1 MNNEKSMLMCQ
12 RLPKRLTTSQA
23 GELLNLTEAEIAIL
37 MRLHLLKPL
46 ADPSQNSRKWFSS
59 EYILSL
65 EDRWLQRAT
74 AALYANT
81 RARNSKSV
89 ETEHLAT

>member
-1 MNNEKSMLMCQ
+1 MV
-12 RLPKRLTTSQA
+12 RLPKRLTSAQV

-37 MRLHLLKPL
+37 MRLRLLKPL

-65 EDRWLQRAT
+65 DEKWLSRAT
-74 AALYANT
+74 SAIYANT
-81 RARNSKSV
+81 RERNSKIVTS
-89 ETEHLAT
+89 EHAI